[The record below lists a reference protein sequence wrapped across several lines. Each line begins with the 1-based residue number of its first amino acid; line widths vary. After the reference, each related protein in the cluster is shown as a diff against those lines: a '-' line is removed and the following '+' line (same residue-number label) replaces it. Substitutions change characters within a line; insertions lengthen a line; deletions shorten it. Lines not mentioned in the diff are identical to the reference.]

1 VTEASK
7 PSKRTQRAIRFNIST
22 SCSVPDLKAIC
33 VAIRGSQR
41 IAYPYRGI
49 KSGCFHAGILTDRL
63 HLAIAEASR
72 QDGIAE
78 VLFNSAV

>member
-1 VTEASK
+1 VTEA
-7 PSKRTQRAIRFNIST
+7 SKRTQRAIRFNIST
-22 SCSVPDLKAIC
+22 FSCSVPDLKAIC

-63 HLAIAEASR
+63 DLAIAEASR